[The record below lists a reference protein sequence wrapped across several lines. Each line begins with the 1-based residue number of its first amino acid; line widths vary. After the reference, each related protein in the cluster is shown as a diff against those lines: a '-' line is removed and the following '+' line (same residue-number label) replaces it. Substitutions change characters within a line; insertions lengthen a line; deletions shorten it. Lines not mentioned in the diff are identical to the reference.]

1 MDGSNV
7 PVIIELTGQK
17 QRKAERLAQLRDDP
31 YYIMDDR
38 PSKAVE
44 NVDSI
49 PVVHLEDMPPI
60 IGRGCAVQQS
70 SCLPN

>member
-1 MDGSNV
+1 M
-7 PVIIELTGQK
+7 GQK

-38 PSKAVE
+38 PSKVVE

-49 PVVHLEDMPPI
+49 PVVHLEGMPSI
-60 IGRGCAVQQS
+60 IGKGCAVNR
-70 SCLPN
+70 CVWLT